1 MFSRETDASK
11 IALVHLVGRLKHGG
25 FALLD
30 TQFVTKHLERFGAIE
45 ISRDLY
51 RKHLTEALK
60 QRASF
65 PSELPAS
72 MLPDMLNGTAR

>member
-1 MFSRETDASK
+1 
-11 IALVHLVGRLKHGG
+11 VHLVARLRRGG

-51 RKHLTEALK
+51 RKHLTDALK
-60 QRASF
+60 HRASF
-65 PSELPAS
+65 PADLSQVALAETLDA
-72 MLPDMLNGTAR
+72 AEV